1 MEYYT
6 LSRYAYWKYYILI
19 FYYKLAEYPRPVRVW
34 LIFGSI
40 CMLLLIMIVIG
51 NALRTF
57 SHYRFE
63 RLVMHNRVRYYERMK
78 TVVSQARTLEPSEVS
93 AILELPKNF
102 KMKERQN
109 RSFVPVLMELRREM
123 SSSMSRPN
131 WIRLTQALKM
141 PAYFESQILSR
152 SIRKKVQGFKDVAD
166 LDANLKEAVASRY
179 LFTKN
184 RKLQMHARL
193 HAARFGT
200 SYPFKVLEDDPNLVF
215 TEEMVVK
222 YHNVLVYRQKNG
234 LTMPNFIRWCNR
246 VPINEELRIFAVNE
260 IRLFKRKEDCAEL
273 LAMLKAS
280 REEAFSCAIIR
291 ALGELEYVP
300 AEAEF
305 CRRYLSASFTERQVL
320 ADALG
325 ALGTGNPETLRFMV
339 DDFLQTTDYVTRM
352 VLLRV
357 IYRYGDKGRAA
368 YEKLKAEATPELQ
381 PYFAHIECD
390 LIDSRRYA

>member
-34 LIFGSI
+34 IIFGSI

-63 RLVMHNRVRYYERMK
+63 RLVMHNRLRYYERMK

-109 RSFVPVLMELRREM
+109 RSFVPVLLELRREM
-123 SSSMSRPN
+123 NGTMSRPN

-193 HAARFGT
+193 HSARFGT

-273 LAMLKAS
+273 LAMLVAS
-280 REEAFSCAIIR
+280 REEDFSCAIIR

-320 ADALG
+320 ADAIG

-339 DDFLQTTDYVTRM
+339 EDFLQTTDYVTRM

>member
-6 LSRYAYWKYYILI
+6 LSRYAYWKYYFLV
-19 FYYKLAEYPRPVRVW
+19 FYYRLAEYPRPVRVW

-40 CMLLLIMIVIG
+40 CLFLLVLIVLG
-51 NALRTF
+51 NAIRSF
-57 SHYRFE
+57 RSYRFE
-63 RLVMHNRVRYYERMK
+63 RLVQHNRERYYERMK
-78 TVVSQARTLEPSEVS
+78 TVVSQARTLEPTEIS

-109 RSFVPVLMELRREM
+109 RSFVPTLLEVKREM
-123 SSSMSRPN
+123 NGAISQPN

-141 PAYFESQILSR
+141 PAYFESQILS
-152 SIRKKVQGFKDVAD
+152 SKVRKKVQGFKDVAD

-234 LTMPNFIRWCNR
+234 LSMPNFIRWCNR

-260 IRLFKRKEDCAEL
+260 IRLFNRKEDCAEL
-273 LAMLKAS
+273 LTMLEAS
-280 REEAFSCAIIR
+280 RDEAFSCAIIR
-291 ALGELEYVP
+291 TLGELEYAP
-300 AEAEF
+300 AEDEF
-305 CRRYLSASFTERQVL
+305 CRRYLSASITERQVL
-320 ADALG
+320 AEALG
-325 ALGTGNPETLRFMV
+325 SIGSGNPEVLHFMEE
-339 DDFLQTTDYVTRM
+339 DFIQTTDYVTRM

-357 IYRYGDKGRAA
+357 IYRYGKAGRAA
-368 YEKLKAEATPELQ
+368 YEKLKAEASPELQ

>member
-6 LSRYAYWKYYILI
+6 LSRYAYWKYYVLI
-19 FYYKLAEYPRPVRVW
+19 FYYKLAEYPKPVRVW
-34 LIFGSI
+34 LIFGTI

-57 SHYRFE
+57 SNYRFE
-63 RLVMHNRVRYYERMK
+63 RLVYHNRERYFERMK

-109 RSFVPVLMELRREM
+109 RSFIPTLLEVRKEM
-123 SSSMSRPN
+123 SGSMSRPN

-152 SIRKKVQGFKDVAD
+152 KVRKKVQAFKDVAD
-166 LDANLKEAVASRY
+166 LDATLKEAVASRY

-200 SYPFKVLEDDPNLVF
+200 SYPFKVLEEDPNLVF
-215 TEEMVVK
+215 TDEMVVK

-246 VPINEELRIFAVNE
+246 VPINDELRIFAVNE

-273 LAMLKAS
+273 LAMLETS
-280 REEAFSCAIIR
+280 REEAFSCALIR
-291 ALGELEYVP
+291 ALGEMEYVP
-300 AEAEF
+300 AEKEF

-320 ADALG
+320 AEALG
-325 ALGTGNPETLRFMV
+325 AIGSGNPEVVSFMV

-357 IYRYGDKGRAA
+357 VYRYGDIGRKA
-368 YEKLKAEATPELQ
+368 YEKLKAEATPEIQ

>member
-6 LSRYAYWKYYILI
+6 LSRYAYWKYYFLIL
-19 FYYKLAEYPRPVRVW
+19 YYKLAEYPANVRGW
-34 LIFGSI
+34 IFFGSV
-40 CMLLLIMIVIG
+40 CMLLLVLIVIG
-51 NALRTF
+51 NILRYIAA
-57 SHYRFE
+57 YRFD
-63 RLVMHNRVRYYERMK
+63 RIVSHNRARYYNRMRS
-78 TVVSQARTLEPSEVS
+78 VASQTRTLEPTEIS
-93 AILELPKNF
+93 AIMELPKNF

-109 RSFVPVLMELRREM
+109 RSFVPILMDLRKDLGPAL
-123 SSSMSRPN
+123 SRQN
-131 WIRLTQALKM
+131 WLRLLQALKM
-141 PAYFESQILSR
+141 PAYFESQVLSR
-152 SIRKKVQGFKDVAD
+152 KVRKKVQAFKDVAD
-166 LDANLKEAVASRY
+166 LDATLKEAVASRY

-200 SYPFKVLEDDPNLVF
+200 SYPFKVLEEDPNLVF

-246 VPINEELRIFAVNE
+246 VPVNEELRIFAVNE

-273 LAMLKAS
+273 LSMLMTS
-280 REEAFSCAIIR
+280 RDEDFSCALIR
-291 ALGELEYVP
+291 ALGEMEYVP
-300 AEAEF
+300 AESEF

-320 ADALG
+320 AEALG
-325 ALGTGNPETLRFMV
+325 AIGSGNPDVVRFMKE
-339 DDFLQTTDYVTRM
+339 DFLQTTDYVTRM

-357 IYRYGDKGRAA
+357 IYNYGSIGRAE
-368 YEKLKAEATPELQ
+368 YEKLKQEAGPELQ

>member
-6 LSRYAYWKYYILI
+6 LSRYAYWKYYFLIL
-19 FYYKLAEYPRPVRVW
+19 YYRLAEYPASVRGWIV
-34 LIFGSI
+34 FGTV
-40 CMLLLIMIVIG
+40 CMLLLVLIVIG
-51 NALRTF
+51 NFVRYISA
-57 SHYRFE
+57 YRFD
-63 RLVMHNRVRYYERMK
+63 RLIARNRARYYNRMRS
-78 TVVSQARTLEPSEVS
+78 VVSQTRTLEPGEIS
-93 AILELPKNF
+93 AIMELPKNF

-109 RSFVPVLMELRREM
+109 RSFIPILKDLRRDLG
-123 SSSMSRPN
+123 SALSRQN
-131 WIRLTQALKM
+131 WLRLLQALKM
-141 PAYFESQILSR
+141 PAYFESQVLSR
-152 SIRKKVQGFKDVAD
+152 KVRKKVQAFKDVAD
-166 LDANLKEAVASRY
+166 LDATLKEAVASRY

-200 SYPFKVLEDDPNLVF
+200 SYPFKVLEEDPNLVF

-246 VPINEELRIFAVNE
+246 VPVNDELRIFAVNE

-273 LAMLKAS
+273 LAMLVAS

-300 AEAEF
+300 AEKEF
-305 CRRYLSASFTERQVL
+305 CHRYLSASFTERQVL
-320 ADALG
+320 AEALG
-325 ALGTGNPETLRFMV
+325 AIGSGNPDVVRFMEE
-339 DDFLQTTDYVTRM
+339 DFLQTTDYVTRM

-357 IYRYGDKGRAA
+357 IYNYGSIGRAV
-368 YEKLKAEATPELQ
+368 YEKLKKETGPELQ

>member
-63 RLVMHNRVRYYERMK
+63 HLVMHNRARYYERMK

-109 RSFVPVLMELRREM
+109 RSFVPVLLELRREM
-123 SSSMSRPN
+123 GGTMSRPN

-141 PAYFESQILSR
+141 PAYFENQILSR

>member
-6 LSRYAYWKYYILI
+6 LSRYAYWKYYILV
-19 FYYKLAEYPRPVRVW
+19 FYYRLAEYPESVRVW
-34 LIFGSI
+34 IVFGSI
-40 CMLLLIMIVIG
+40 CLLLLILIILE
-51 NALRTF
+51 NFFRSLSR
-57 SHYRFE
+57 YRFE
-63 RLVMHNRVRYYERMK
+63 RLVHHNRERYYERMK
-78 TVVSQARTLEPSEVS
+78 TVVSQARTLEPAEIS

-109 RSFVPVLMELRREM
+109 RSFVPVLLELRHEM
-123 SSSMSRPN
+123 NGTMSRPN
-131 WIRLTQALKM
+131 WLRLTQALKM

-152 SIRKKVQGFKDVAD
+152 SIRKKVQGFKNVAD

-215 TEEMVVK
+215 TDEMVVK

-246 VPINEELRIFAVNE
+246 VPVNDELRIFAVNE
-260 IRLFKRKEDCAEL
+260 IRLFRRKEDCAEL
-273 LAMLKAS
+273 LAMLVNS
-280 REEAFSCAIIR
+280 REERFSCAIIR
-291 ALGELEYVP
+291 ALGELEYTP
-300 AEAEF
+300 AESEF

-320 ADALG
+320 AEALG
-325 ALGTGNPETLRFMV
+325 AIGSGDPEIVRFMV
-339 DDFLQTTDYVTRM
+339 EDFLQTTDYVTRM

-357 IYRYGDKGRAA
+357 LYRYGESGRAA
-368 YEKLKAEATPELQ
+368 YEKLKVEASSELQ

>member
-6 LSRYAYWKYYILI
+6 LSRYAYWKYYVLI
-19 FYYKLAEYPRPVRVW
+19 FYYKLAEYPKPVRVW
-34 LIFGSI
+34 LIFGTI

-63 RLVMHNRVRYYERMK
+63 RLVYHNRERYFERMK
-78 TVVSQARTLEPSEVS
+78 TVVSQARTLEPGEIT

-109 RSFVPVLMELRREM
+109 RSFIPTLLEVRKEM
-123 SSSMSRPN
+123 SGSMSRPN

-152 SIRKKVQGFKDVAD
+152 KVRKKVQAFKDVAD
-166 LDANLKEAVASRY
+166 LDATLKEAVASRY

-200 SYPFKVLEDDPNLVF
+200 SYPFKVLEEDPNLVF
-215 TEEMVVK
+215 TDEMVVK

-246 VPINEELRIFAVNE
+246 VPINDELRIFAVNE

-273 LAMLKAS
+273 LAMLETS
-280 REEAFSCAIIR
+280 REEAFSCALIR
-291 ALGELEYVP
+291 ALGEMEYVP
-300 AEAEF
+300 AEKEF

-320 ADALG
+320 AEALG
-325 ALGTGNPETLRFMV
+325 AIGSGNPEVVSFMV

-357 IYRYGDKGRAA
+357 VYRYGDIGRQA
-368 YEKLKAEATPELQ
+368 YEKLKAEATPEIQ

>member
-57 SHYRFE
+57 AHYRFE
-63 RLVMHNRVRYYERMK
+63 HLVLHNRERYYERMK

-325 ALGTGNPETLRFMV
+325 ALGTGNPETLKFMV

>member
-6 LSRYAYWKYYILI
+6 LSRYAYWKYYVLIL
-19 FYYKLAEYPRPVRVW
+19 YYKLAEYPKPVRAW
-34 LIFGSI
+34 LIFGAI

-63 RLVMHNRVRYYERMK
+63 RLVYHNRERYFERMK
-78 TVVSQARTLEPSEVS
+78 TVVSQARTLEPGEIT

-109 RSFVPVLMELRREM
+109 RSFIPTLLEVRKEM
-123 SSSMSRPN
+123 SGSMSRPN

-152 SIRKKVQGFKDVAD
+152 KVRKKVQAFKDVAD
-166 LDANLKEAVASRY
+166 LDATLKEAVASRY

-200 SYPFKVLEDDPNLVF
+200 SYPFKVLEEDPNLVF
-215 TEEMVVK
+215 TDEMVVK

-246 VPINEELRIFAVNE
+246 VPINDELRIFAVNE

-273 LAMLKAS
+273 LAMLETS
-280 REEAFSCAIIR
+280 REEAFSCALIR
-291 ALGELEYVP
+291 ALGEMEYVP
-300 AEAEF
+300 AEKEF

-320 ADALG
+320 AEALG
-325 ALGTGNPETLRFMV
+325 AIGSGNPEVVSFMV

-357 IYRYGDKGRAA
+357 VYRYGDIGRQA
-368 YEKLKAEATPELQ
+368 YEKLKAEATPEIQ

>member
-57 SHYRFE
+57 SHYRFD
-63 RLVMHNRVRYYERMK
+63 RLVMHNRERYYERMK

-109 RSFVPVLMELRREM
+109 RSFVPVLLELRREM
-123 SSSMSRPN
+123 NGTMSRPN

-141 PAYFESQILSR
+141 PAYFENQILSR

-273 LAMLKAS
+273 LAMLVAS
-280 REEAFSCAIIR
+280 REEDFSCAIIR

-320 ADALG
+320 ADAIG

-339 DDFLQTTDYVTRM
+339 EDFLQTTDYVTRM

>member
-57 SHYRFE
+57 AHYRFE
-63 RLVMHNRVRYYERMK
+63 HLVLHNRERYYERMK

>member
-1 MEYYT
+1 
-6 LSRYAYWKYYILI
+6 
-19 FYYKLAEYPRPVRVW
+19 
-34 LIFGSI
+34 
-40 CMLLLIMIVIG
+40 MLLLIMIVIG

>member
-6 LSRYAYWKYYILI
+6 LSRYAYWKYYVLI
-19 FYYKLAEYPRPVRVW
+19 FYYKLAEYPKPVRVW
-34 LIFGSI
+34 LIFGAI

-63 RLVMHNRVRYYERMK
+63 RLVYHNRERYFERMK
-78 TVVSQARTLEPSEVS
+78 TVVSQARTLEPGEIT

-109 RSFVPVLMELRREM
+109 RSFIPTLLEVRKEM
-123 SSSMSRPN
+123 SGSMSRPN

-152 SIRKKVQGFKDVAD
+152 KVRKKVQAFKDVAD
-166 LDANLKEAVASRY
+166 LDATLKEAVASRY

-200 SYPFKVLEDDPNLVF
+200 SYPFKVLEEDPNLVF
-215 TEEMVVK
+215 TDEMVVK

-234 LTMPNFIRWCNR
+234 LTMPNFVRWCNR
-246 VPINEELRIFAVNE
+246 VPINDELRIFAVNE
-260 IRLFKRKEDCAEL
+260 IRLFKCKEDCAEL
-273 LAMLKAS
+273 LAMLETS
-280 REEAFSCAIIR
+280 REEAFSCALIR

-300 AEAEF
+300 AEKEF

-320 ADALG
+320 AEALG
-325 ALGTGNPETLRFMV
+325 AIGSGNPEVVSFMV

-357 IYRYGDKGRAA
+357 VYRYGDIGRQA
-368 YEKLKAEATPELQ
+368 YEKLKAEATPETQ

>member
-34 LIFGSI
+34 IIFGSI
-40 CMLLLIMIVIG
+40 CMLLLIAIVIG

-63 RLVMHNRVRYYERMK
+63 HLVMHNRLRYYERMK

-102 KMKERQN
+102 KMRERQN
-109 RSFVPVLMELRREM
+109 RSFVPVLLELRREM
-123 SSSMSRPN
+123 SGTMSRPN

-193 HAARFGT
+193 HSARFGT

-273 LAMLKAS
+273 LAMLVAS
-280 REEAFSCAIIR
+280 REEDFSCAIIR

-320 ADALG
+320 ADAIG

>member
-1 MEYYT
+1 
-6 LSRYAYWKYYILI
+6 
-19 FYYKLAEYPRPVRVW
+19 
-34 LIFGSI
+34 
-40 CMLLLIMIVIG
+40 MLLLVLIVIG
-51 NALRTF
+51 NFIRYIDA
-57 SHYRFE
+57 YRFD
-63 RLVMHNRVRYYERMK
+63 RLIAHNRARYYSRMRS
-78 TVVSQARTLEPSEVS
+78 VVSQTRTLEPSEIS
-93 AILELPKNF
+93 AIMELPKNF

-109 RSFVPVLMELRREM
+109 RSFIPILMELRKDLGAAL
-123 SSSMSRPN
+123 SRQN
-131 WIRLTQALKM
+131 WLRLLQALKM
-141 PAYFESQILSR
+141 PAYFENQVLSR
-152 SIRKKVQGFKDVAD
+152 KIRKKVQAFKDVAD
-166 LDANLKEAVASRY
+166 LDATLKEAVASRY

-200 SYPFKVLEDDPNLVF
+200 SYPFKVLEEDPNLVF

-246 VPINEELRIFAVNE
+246 VPINDELRIFAVNE

-273 LAMLKAS
+273 LAMLIAS

-291 ALGELEYVP
+291 ALGEMEYVP
-300 AEAEF
+300 AEKEF

-320 ADALG
+320 AEALG
-325 ALGTGNPETLRFMV
+325 AIGSGNPDVVSFMAE
-339 DDFLQTTDYVTRM
+339 DFLQTTDYVTRM

-357 IYRYGDKGRAA
+357 IYNYGSIGRAA
-368 YEKLKAEATPELQ
+368 YDKLKKEADEELL

>member
-6 LSRYAYWKYYILI
+6 LSRYAYWKYYVLI
-19 FYYKLAEYPRPVRVW
+19 FYYKLAEYPKPVRVW
-34 LIFGSI
+34 LIFGAI

-63 RLVMHNRVRYYERMK
+63 RLVYHNRERYFERMK
-78 TVVSQARTLEPSEVS
+78 TVVSQARTLEPGEIT

-109 RSFVPVLMELRREM
+109 RSFIPTLLEVRKEM
-123 SSSMSRPN
+123 SGSMSRPN

-152 SIRKKVQGFKDVAD
+152 KVRKKVQAFKDVAD
-166 LDANLKEAVASRY
+166 LDATLKEAVASRY

-200 SYPFKVLEDDPNLVF
+200 SYPFKVLEEDPNLVF
-215 TEEMVVK
+215 TDEMVVK

-246 VPINEELRIFAVNE
+246 VPINDELRIFAVNE

-273 LAMLKAS
+273 LAMLETS
-280 REEAFSCAIIR
+280 REEAFSCALIG

-300 AEAEF
+300 AEKEF

-320 ADALG
+320 AEALG
-325 ALGTGNPETLRFMV
+325 AIGSGNPEVVSFMV

-357 IYRYGDKGRAA
+357 VYRYGDIGRQA
-368 YEKLKAEATPELQ
+368 YEKLKAEATPETQ

>member
-6 LSRYAYWKYYILI
+6 LSRYAYWKYYFLIL
-19 FYYKLAEYPRPVRVW
+19 YYRLAEYPASVRGW
-34 LIFGSI
+34 ILFGSI
-40 CMLLLIMIVIG
+40 CMLLLVMIVIG
-51 NALRTF
+51 NATRSF
-57 SHYRFE
+57 AVYRFG
-63 RLVMHNRVRYYERMK
+63 RLVQHNRVRYYERMK
-78 TVVSQARTLEPSEVS
+78 EVVSHTRTLEPSEIS

-109 RSFVPVLMELRREM
+109 RSFIPVLMDLRREM
-123 SSSMSRPN
+123 GSQLSRQN
-131 WIRLTQALKM
+131 WIRMLQVLKM
-141 PAYFESQILSR
+141 PAYFESQLLSR
-152 SIRKKVQGFKDVAD
+152 KIRKKVQCFKDVAD
-166 LDANLKEAVASRY
+166 LDAQLKEAVASRY

-200 SYPFKVLEDDPNLVF
+200 SYPFKVLEEDPNLVF
-215 TEEMVVK
+215 TDEMVVK

-246 VPINEELRIFAVNE
+246 VPVNDELRIFAVNE

-273 LAMLKAS
+273 LAMLVAS
-280 REEAFSCAIIR
+280 REEGFSCALIR
-291 ALGELEYVP
+291 ALGEMEYVP
-300 AEAEF
+300 AEKEF

-320 ADALG
+320 AEALG
-325 ALGTGNPETLRFMV
+325 AIGSGNPDVVHFLV

-357 IYRYGDKGRAA
+357 IHKYGSIGLAA
-368 YEKLKAEATPELQ
+368 YNKLKSEADPELQ